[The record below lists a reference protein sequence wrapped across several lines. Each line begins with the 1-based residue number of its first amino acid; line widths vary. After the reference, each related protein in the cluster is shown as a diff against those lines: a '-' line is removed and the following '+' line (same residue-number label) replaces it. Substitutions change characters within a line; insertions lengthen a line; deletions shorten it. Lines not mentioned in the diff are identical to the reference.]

1 MARFRLLL
9 FYFAE
14 RPCDASL
21 LPYSTDSQST
31 PIYSWLKRSHLGA
44 PPFRLTDIW
53 IPIAESRSHN
63 RRSLLQNILKAENSN
78 QIQIHWDQ
86 YQMFSL
92 NKEETGSG
100 SIYSYCGL
108 FSIAPTFAT
117 LPSPPPLWSDGAYA
131 APHPPNGS
139 RPTKSRLSRPS
150 SCQTPQ
156 HSWAGLELGFGSY
169 GLHLQMF
176 ILW

>member
-21 LPYSTDSQST
+21 LPYLTDSQST
-31 PIYSWLKRSHLGA
+31 SIYSWLKRSHLGA
-44 PPFRLTDIW
+44 PPFRLTEIW
-53 IPIAESRSHN
+53 IPIAELRSHN
-63 RRSLLQNILKAENSN
+63 WRNLLQNILKAENSN

-108 FSIAPTFAT
+108 FSIDFCHLALP
-117 LPSPPPLWSDGAYA
+117 PSPVEWWGVCCS
-131 APHPPNGS
+131 
-139 RPTKSRLSRPS
+139 PS
-150 SCQTPQ
+150 SEREPAHKIPLIPPIIVPDPSTFL
-156 HSWAGLELGFGSY
+156 SGSSAGFRLVWVA
-169 GLHLQMF
+169 QMF